1 MGKSEYAL
9 IGAIGSAVVGVGIS
23 VYSYFKQKK
32 SEDRVTA
39 LEEKLEAK
47 IDGVADG
54 LEIEVPEEI
63 VINAVK
69 RAADGEASKAV
80 KKATEELMAGYRQDI
95 RIEVRKIVDLAY
107 ENAKADV
114 KTELERQVSNVDISG
129 IKKTVIDEASEKAK
143 KKLDSELE
151 AIANKFSN
159 DLESSSKILKLVSD
173 KLGTT
178 T

>member
-1 MGKSEYAL
+1 MTRTEYMV
-9 IGAIGSAVVGVGIS
+9 IGSIGTAVIGVGTSI
-23 VYSYFKQKK
+23 YSFFKQKK
-32 SEDRVTA
+32 SEERVTE
-39 LEEKLEAK
+39 LEAKLEKK

-63 VINAVK
+63 VISAVK
-69 RAADGEASKAV
+69 RAADGEATKAV
-80 KKATEELMAGYRQDI
+80 KKATDELMAGYRQDI
-95 RIEVRKIVDLAY
+95 RIEVRKVVDLAY

-114 KTELERQVSNVDISG
+114 KTELLKQIDDLDISG
-129 IKKTVIDEASEKAK
+129 IKKTVIEEASEKAK
-143 KKLDSELE
+143 RKLDQELQG
-151 AIANKFSN
+151 IANKFSN

>member
-1 MGKSEYAL
+1 MNKTEYAF
-9 IGAIGSAVVGVGIS
+9 IGAIGTAIIGAGTGI
-23 VYSYFKQKK
+23 YSYLKQKK
-32 SEDRVTA
+32 SEERVLA
-39 LEEKLEAK
+39 LEEKLEKK
-47 IDGVADG
+47 IEGVADG

-63 VINAVK
+63 VVNAVK

-129 IKKTVIDEASEKAK
+129 IKKTVIEEASEKAK
-143 KKLDSELE
+143 KKLDQELE
-151 AIANKFSN
+151 AVANKFSN

-178 T
+178 N